1 MKSKIFK
8 TILVIISLVF
18 LTYLSTFID
27 YSASQEYSS
36 IAAQQA
42 NNDDAYY
49 LLKTK
54 ETTYGF
60 IRLIIIGLW
69 LSSLYLFYK
78 IWK

>member
-27 YSASQEYSS
+27 YSASQEYSK

-54 ETTYGF
+54 ETTYG
-60 IRLIIIGLW
+60 LIKLLIIGLW
-69 LSSLYLFYK
+69 LSSVYIFYK